1 MKFVVS
7 SALLAARLATVGRVI
22 VQKNNIPILDCF
34 RFDIRGGKLSIMAS
48 DGDSTLTS
56 ELELNESDGEAL
68 FAVNAKTLQDAIKE
82 IPEQPLEFYLNTDT
96 LELVVDYQNGQYKL
110 LAQAADEYPTA
121 PEGEGEF
128 VSPAA
133 LAVGEAR
140 MSVKVPD
147 AEWWQ
152 TEFTLQ
158 DGANIFY
165 RENNAI
171 NSNWN
176 DDMGSG
182 YSVQLAPGNKVR
194 LNFSTGTGSVE

>member
-1 MKFVVS
+1 
-7 SALLAARLATVGRVI
+7 
-22 VQKNNIPILDCF
+22 
-34 RFDIRGGKLSIMAS
+34 
-48 DGDSTLTS
+48 
-56 ELELNESDGEAL
+56 
-68 FAVNAKTLQDAIKE
+68 
-82 IPEQPLEFYLNTDT
+82 
-96 LELVVDYQNGQYKL
+96 
-110 LAQAADEYPTA
+110 
-121 PEGEGEF
+121 
-128 VSPAA
+128 
-133 LAVGEAR
+133 

-165 RENNAI
+165 RENNAV

-176 DDMGSG
+176 DDMGSN